1 MKLFEFQ
8 AKELFSS
15 VGIPVERHVLCDSIS
30 SLVAAYKERSNPQA
44 VIKAQVKTGGR
55 GKAGGIRSVKSLEE
69 VESFG
74 KSIFSLSIKGFPV
87 KSVLLSDLVSIQQ
100 EIYLSLT
107 IDRNKKS
114 VLLIASSSGGVDIED
129 LAKNN
134 PAAIVKQPIDILVGV
149 PDFLARNIAAQ
160 LTDGPQQAKQISA
173 IIQSLY
179 SLLMETDA
187 SLLEINPLVVTT
199 TGEVIA
205 LDGKVVL
212 DDNALYRHPQY
223 AKYRLEETLTGLEQE
238 ARDRKLSYVQLEG
251 DIGCMVNGA
260 GLAMTTMD
268 LIKLYGGLP
277 ANFLDIGGSSS
288 PEKVIDAMRILLS
301 DKKIKAILINIFGGI
316 TRCDDVAKG
325 LIEALSVVKTELPI
339 VIRLTGTNEKEA
351 VELLTNAGMTVFQSM
366 NEATQEVVRKAY
378 QNKQLNGKL

>member
-8 AKELFSS
+8 AKELFST

-107 IDRNKKS
+107 IDRSKKS

-160 LTDGPQQAKQISA
+160 LTYGPQQAKQISA

>member
-8 AKELFSS
+8 AKELFST

-134 PAAIVKQPIDILVGV
+134 PAAIVKQLIDILVGV

>member
-8 AKELFSS
+8 AKELFST

-378 QNKQLNGKL
+378 QNKQLNEKL

>member
-8 AKELFSS
+8 AKELFST

-107 IDRNKKS
+107 IDRSKKS

>member
-8 AKELFSS
+8 AKELFST

-107 IDRNKKS
+107 IDRNKKT

-160 LTDGPQQAKQISA
+160 LTYGPQQAKQISA

>member
-8 AKELFSS
+8 AKELFST

-55 GKAGGIRSVKSLEE
+55 GKAGAIRSVKSLEE

-134 PAAIVKQPIDILVGV
+134 PAAIVKQLIDILVGV

>member
-8 AKELFSS
+8 AKELFST

>member
-8 AKELFSS
+8 AKELFST

-107 IDRNKKS
+107 IDRSKKS

-134 PAAIVKQPIDILVGV
+134 PAAIVKQLIDILVGV

>member
-8 AKELFSS
+8 AKELFST

-107 IDRNKKS
+107 IDRNKKT

>member
-8 AKELFSS
+8 AKELFST

-160 LTDGPQQAKQISA
+160 LTYGPQQAKQISA